1 MIPPLLSY
9 APFLFCFLCPLR
21 FPFFKFFLPLRAFKE
36 FLNFWKQTAG
46 KGFYLMLGDIY
57 VRLLFCHI
65 SPFLFSCQGTMP
77 HRGGV
82 KFCLYSITF
91 PLCAAVAASTPPA
104 LPAGYGQP
112 AAVNCPVRFSA
123 LPVPSY
129 LSSCLFHWPLPLL
142 PTSHSPPTGH

>member
-9 APFLFCFLCPLR
+9 APFLFRFLSPLR
-21 FPFFKFFLPLRAFKE
+21 FPFFKFFLSLWAFKE

-46 KGFYLMLGDIY
+46 KGFYFMLGDIC

-77 HRGGV
+77 HRGSV

-91 PLCAAVAASTPPA
+91 PLCAAVAALLPPA
-104 LPAGYGQP
+104 RPAGYGQSAAPCSVIRFP
-112 AAVNCPVRFSA
+112 ASPAPCG
-123 LPVPSY
+123 
-129 LSSCLFHWPLPLL
+129 LSSCRFRWPWLSLPAFDFL
-142 PTSHSPPTGH
+142 PAGH